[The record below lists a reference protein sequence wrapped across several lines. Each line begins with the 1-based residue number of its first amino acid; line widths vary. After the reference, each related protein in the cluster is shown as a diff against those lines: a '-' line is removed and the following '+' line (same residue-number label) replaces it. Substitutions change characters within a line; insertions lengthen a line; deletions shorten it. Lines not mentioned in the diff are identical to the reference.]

1 MWAGKAVKT
10 MASRAT
16 IFGVA
21 LIALAAIS
29 QTAMAARYASLIV
42 DERTGAVLHAVN
54 PDSRVYPASLTKM
67 MTLYLVF
74 ESLKANRIG
83 LNQALP
89 VSARA
94 AKRPSSKLGLRVGQT
109 ITVRDSIGALVTKSA
124 NDVATVVAEALGGTE
139 ERFAEMMTSRAHL
152 LGMTRTVFRNASGL
166 PDKKQV
172 TTARDMT
179 RLVMAMRRDFPQF
192 AHYFTMESFTYRGT
206 KYTNHNKLL
215 KRFKGTNGMKTGY
228 VRASGFNIAVS
239 VERDGER
246 LIGTVFGGKTA
257 GKRDAHM
264 ITLLRRVLNT
274 VAENKQFPPAL
285 PAVANRTRG
294 VSLAGIAPAPKVEAE
309 TDESDDW
316 AVQVGAFERFAPAHL
331 AATRAT
337 RLAPGLNRARVVI
350 KSTPVNRGHVYRA
363 RLAGL
368 SEAHAENACRTLKI
382 KKINCLVVKI
392 ENETA
397 EGDR

>member
-1 MWAGKAVKT
+1 
-10 MASRAT
+10 
-16 IFGVA
+16 
-21 LIALAAIS
+21 
-29 QTAMAARYASLIV
+29 
-42 DERTGAVLHAVN
+42 
-54 PDSRVYPASLTKM
+54 
-67 MTLYLVF
+67 
-74 ESLKANRIG
+74 
-83 LNQALP
+83 
-89 VSARA
+89 
-94 AKRPSSKLGLRVGQT
+94 
-109 ITVRDSIGALVTKSA
+109 
-124 NDVATVVAEALGGTE
+124 
-139 ERFAEMMTSRAHL
+139 
-152 LGMTRTVFRNASGL
+152 
-166 PDKKQV
+166 
-172 TTARDMT
+172 
-179 RLVMAMRRDFPQF
+179 
-192 AHYFTMESFTYRGT
+192 
-206 KYTNHNKLL
+206 
-215 KRFKGTNGMKTGY
+215 MKTGY

>member
-1 MWAGKAVKT
+1 M
-10 MASRAT
+10 
-16 IFGVA
+16 
-21 LIALAAIS
+21 
-29 QTAMAARYASLIV
+29 
-42 DERTGAVLHAVN
+42 
-54 PDSRVYPASLTKM
+54 
-67 MTLYLVF
+67 
-74 ESLKANRIG
+74 
-83 LNQALP
+83 
-89 VSARA
+89 
-94 AKRPSSKLGLRVGQT
+94 
-109 ITVRDSIGALVTKSA
+109 LVTKSA

-139 ERFAEMMTSRAHL
+139 ERFAEMMTARAHL

-192 AHYFTMESFTYRGT
+192 VHYFTMESFTYRGT
-206 KYTNHNKLL
+206 KHNNHNKLL
-215 KRFKGTNGMKTGY
+215 KRFKGTDGMKTGY
-228 VRASGFNIAVS
+228 VRDSGFNIAVS
-239 VERDGER
+239 VERDGKR

-264 ITLLRRVLNT
+264 ITLLRRVLTT
-274 VAENKQFPPAL
+274 VAENKQYPPAL
-285 PAVANRTRG
+285 PTVASNSKG
-294 VSLAGIAPAPKVEAE
+294 VSLAGIAPAPKVEPE
-309 TDESDDW
+309 TESDESDVW

-331 AATRAT
+331 AATRAA

-350 KSTPVNRGHVYRA
+350 KSTPANRGHVYRA

-368 SEAHAENACRTLKI
+368 SETRAESACRTLKT
-382 KKINCLVVKI
+382 KKVNCLVVKI